1 MFRSIIVRYLVR
13 EISLALLA
21 TLLTLLAIVLSHRLA
36 GFLSKA
42 ASGLLAKDAIF
53 HLLSLKAVDLGILL
67 LPLAFLLGIM
77 LALGRLYRDQE
88 MTALAACGQGIETV
102 YRAVFTLAIPLALCT
117 LAINLFLL
125 PTVME
130 WQFTAL
136 DKARKE
142 AEISMFTPG
151 QFREIAGGRHV
162 VYIGALNE
170 RELSNIFVR
179 TTERDGS
186 ISITTGA
193 QGRQATDAQG
203 IRHLVLEQ
211 GHRYR
216 GIPGQANYDLLR
228 FERALLRIDT
238 EVPLN
243 ARLHRETT
251 PTRELLSSNEPKY
264 AAELHLR
271 LNGPMQILLIALWAP
286 LLARTRPGASR
297 YGRIVAAVLIYAIY
311 FNLVGIGESWLGR
324 GAVSGSIGL
333 WWVHA
338 VFLLFGASLW
348 FYEYGAHY
356 RKRWYR
362 PNLVSSLA

>member
-13 EISLALLA
+13 EIGLALLA
-21 TLLTLLAIVLSHRLA
+21 TLLTLLAIALSHRLA

-42 ASGLLAKDAIF
+42 ASGLLSKDAIF
-53 HLLSLKAVDLGILL
+53 HLLSLKIVDLSVLL

-88 MTALAACGQGIETV
+88 MTALAACGQGTETV
-102 YRAVFTLAIPLALCT
+102 YRAVLLLAMPLALCT
-117 LAINLFLL
+117 LAINMFLL

-151 QFREIAGGRHV
+151 AFREIAGGRHV
-162 VYIGALNE
+162 IYIGALNE

-179 TTERDGS
+179 THENNGN

-193 QGRQATDAQG
+193 RGYQETDEQG
-203 IRHLVLEQ
+203 IRHLILEQ

-216 GIPGQANYDLLR
+216 GIPGNANYDILR
-228 FERALLRIDT
+228 FQRALLRIDT

-251 PTRELLSSNEPKY
+251 PTRELLGSPEPKHV
-264 AAELHLR
+264 AELHLR

-297 YGRIVAAVLIYAIY
+297 YGRIVAAILIYAIY
-311 FNLVGIGESWLGR
+311 FNLVGIGESWLSR
-324 GAVSGSIGL
+324 GTVSSAVGL

-338 VFLLFGASLW
+338 VFLIFSMGLW
-348 FYEYGAHY
+348 LYEYGVHY
-356 RKRWYR
+356 RYR
-362 PNLVSSLA
+362 SWWRSR